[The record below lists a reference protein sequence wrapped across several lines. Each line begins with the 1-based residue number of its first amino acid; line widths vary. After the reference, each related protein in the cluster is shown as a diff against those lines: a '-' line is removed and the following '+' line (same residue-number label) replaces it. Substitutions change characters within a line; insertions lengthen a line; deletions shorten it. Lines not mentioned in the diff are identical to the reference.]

1 LPYRASS
8 THALAPKQEATIATL
23 AQETDTDA
31 AVVRSLYEEEI
42 EKLQAHANVK
52 NFIGV
57 IAARRVKQR
66 IATAREDGRPLRVR
80 AA

>member
-1 LPYRASS
+1 LPHRAPA
-8 THALAPKQEATIATL
+8 THGLAPKDEATIATL
-23 AQETDTDA
+23 AEATDTDQ
-31 AVVRSLYEEEI
+31 AVVKSLYEEEI
-42 EKLQAHANVK
+42 EKLQAQANVK

-66 IATAREDGRPLRVR
+66 IATAREHGRPLGVR

>member
-1 LPYRASS
+1 MGHSASS
-8 THALAPKQEATIATL
+8 THGLARKHEATITTL

-31 AVVRSLYEEEI
+31 AVVKCLYDEEI
-42 EKLQAHANVK
+42 EKLQAQSSVK

-57 IAARRVKQR
+57 IAARRVRKR
-66 IATAREDGRPLRVR
+66 IAAAREDGRPLDVR